1 MTSIDTNV
9 DNYTISELMEII
21 DEKSLEVKSIKSKT
35 DKLINQFK
43 KSNPNLSAF
52 FFNIQSKLIQYTEN
66 TIIENSKTDNFNKET
81 EEWYKNEALPQL
93 NDIQK
98 DKITDRVDKVDVY
111 GNQHVP
117 MKREQLGVSN
127 TYNVPVAQDSLNPN
141 LKNTITRFV
150 NLDSQFRQFNAG
162 SESISTDYTLD
173 LSDPLV
179 NTLSVRLFSFQV
191 PFSWYTIDNVYGN
204 TCFWITNNGINVPI
218 IIPGGNYSPSEFV
231 TVLNNTFS
239 SALFVFPATV
249 PINTPVSYNK
259 NNGKITLSL
268 LNGVFN
274 GGTINGK
281 VLPTFTITTDTIIT
295 FYDYTSELI
304 NEVLNTNVNTIN
316 YLNQT
321 LGWVM
326 GYRSPYVNVE
336 ATGNIAPSILDLNG
350 TKYLILVIDD
360 YNQNHVNNGLVSITE
375 LSNVLKLPSY
385 YSPDLPYVFV
395 NPDGISNNLNSLV
408 TAEGAN
414 NPNGLLIAGKMNV
427 DYLPTQ
433 IIIPSAPRTL
443 TQSQIYTI
451 NQINI
456 NKNKNTN
463 FRAKA
468 PTSPDILAILPIKTS
483 NLNTGTMI
491 SEMSGSLQDNIRV
504 YFGPVNIERMKI
516 KLLDDKGNIVNLNG
530 LDWCVTLVCEC
541 LYQY

>member
-9 DNYTISELMEII
+9 DNYTVSELLAII
-21 DEKSLEVKSIKSKT
+21 EEKELDATSIKSKT
-35 DKLINQFK
+35 DKLMAQFS

-52 FFNIQSKLIQYTEN
+52 FFDIQTKLLQYINNEN
-66 TIIENSKTDNFNKET
+66 NFNKET
-81 EEWYKNEALPQL
+81 DEWYKNEALTQSS
-93 NDIQK
+93 NVQM
-98 DKITDRVDKVDVY
+98 DKVTDRKNKVDIY

-127 TYNVPVAQDSLNPN
+127 NFNVPVAQDSLNPN

-150 NLDSQFRQFNAG
+150 NLDSQFRQYNAG
-162 SESISTDYTLD
+162 SESISTDYSLD
-173 LSDPLV
+173 LSDPLT
-179 NTLSVRLFSFQV
+179 NALSIRLFSFQI
-191 PFSWYTIDNVYGN
+191 PFSWYTIDNAYGN
-204 TCFWITNNGINVPI
+204 TCFWITDNNINVPI

-231 TVLNNTFS
+231 KTLNNSFS
-239 SALFVFPATV
+239 SALFIFPTTV
-249 PINTPVSYNK
+249 PINTPVSYNSI
-259 NNGKITLSL
+259 NGKITLEL
-268 LNGVFN
+268 LNGVFS
-274 GGTINGK
+274 GGTINS
-281 VLPTFTITTDTIIT
+281 VLLPGFTITTDTIIT
-295 FYDYTSELI
+295 FYDYTSQLI
-304 NEVLNTNVNTIN
+304 NEILQSNIN
-316 YLNQT
+316 NSNYINQT

-326 GYRSPYVNVE
+326 GFRSPFVKVDVNGN
-336 ATGNIAPSILDLNG
+336 TGAALLDLNG

-375 LSNVLKLPSY
+375 YSNNLKLPSY

-408 TAEGAN
+408 TAEGPN
-414 NPNGLLIAGKMNV
+414 NQNGLLIAGKMTV

-451 NQINI
+451 NQINK
-456 NKNKNTN
+456 NKNANTN

-491 SEMSGSLQDNIRV
+491 SEMSGSLQENIRV

-516 KLLDDKGNIVNLNG
+516 KLLDDKGNIINLNG
-530 LDWCVTLVCEC
+530 LDWCITIICEC

>member
-43 KSNPNLSAF
+43 KSNPNLSTF
-52 FFNIQSKLIQYTEN
+52 FFNIQSKLIQYSEN

-81 EEWYKNEALPQL
+81 EEWYKNEALPQS

-179 NTLSVRLFSFQV
+179 NTLSIRLFSFQV

-218 IIPGGNYSPSEFV
+218 IIPGGNYTPSELV
-231 TVLNNTFS
+231 TVLNNTFA
-239 SALFVFPATV
+239 SALFVFPTTV
-249 PINTPVSYNK
+249 PVNTPVSYNK

-274 GGTINGK
+274 GGIINGK
-281 VLPTFTITTDTIIT
+281 LLPTFTITTDTIIT

-304 NEVLNTNVNTIN
+304 NELLNTNVNTIN

-408 TAEGAN
+408 TAEGPN

-427 DYLPTQ
+427 DYSPTQ

-451 NQINI
+451 NQINL

>member
-21 DEKSLEVKSIKSKT
+21 DEKELEVKTIKSKT

-43 KSNPNLSAF
+43 KSNPNLSTF
-52 FFNIQSKLIQYTEN
+52 FLNIQSKLIQYTEN

-81 EEWYKNEALPQL
+81 EEWYKNEALPQA
-93 NDIQK
+93 NDNQR

-179 NTLSVRLFSFQV
+179 NTLSIRLFSFQV

-218 IIPGGNYSPSEFV
+218 IIPGGNYTPSEFV
-231 TVLNNTFS
+231 IVLNNTFA
-239 SALFVFPATV
+239 SALFLFPTTV
-249 PINTPVSYNK
+249 PVNTPVSYNK
-259 NNGKITLSL
+259 NSGKITMSL
-268 LNGVFN
+268 INGVFN
-274 GGTINGK
+274 GGIINGK
-281 VLPTFTITTDTIIT
+281 LLPTFTITTDTIIT

-304 NEVLNTNVNTIN
+304 NELLNTNVNTIN

-336 ATGNIAPSILDLNG
+336 VSGNIAPSILDLNG

-408 TAEGAN
+408 TAEGPN
-414 NPNGLLIAGKMNV
+414 NQNGLLIAGKMNV
-427 DYLPTQ
+427 DYSPTQ